1 MSKTSEGG
9 IKGTEGLI
17 TQSEAARLKGT
28 TLPVVNQWV
37 RRGRVRSVDLFGRKL
52 VYRDDVLAYNPE
64 ENKGGRPPK
73 SKEEKASGKGSKKG
87 GGKK

>member
-1 MSKTSEGG
+1 MSKKNEEG

-17 TQSEAARLKGT
+17 TQTEAARLKGT
-28 TLPVVNQWV
+28 TLSVVNQWV

-52 VYRDDVLAYNPE
+52 VYRDDVLAYDPD

-73 SKEEKASGKGSKKG
+73 AQAMKQPTRKKG
-87 GGKK
+87 TKNRY